1 MSINRYLTQPITP
14 SASAS
19 LLAAQ
24 EPTTSQR
31 LESQKGFNQYLLG
44 TTKASAIHT
53 STTGNLVKDTE
64 GRDGWVYTNPVLGNA
79 LNVLIFDGTHEN
91 LQYGDIQ
98 SLFLECSCDKINS
111 SKSVP
116 QVVIYTKP
124 QGAGDLDPTY
134 HATITLKYNDAG
146 KYRLGNGEEVN
157 FCYKTS
163 PVQYGFDLS
172 SRLILFETI
181 STNNDPAFSEE
192 IAFIRIQTDTT
203 CPANECDVRI
213 ISAGFQAQGR
223 GSDFPKD
230 TSRRVKFLGTD
241 VQKVDIDMLAE
252 DIATKTN
259 QETIINA
266 TIRDINNTDSIG
278 DGSSNATAV
287 ALGYDRTNGK
297 GRSLLVGADGGLV
310 IKAMGSED
318 ATITGDQHQ
327 IHVDGSGNVQ
337 TNVVNTVNINAAN
350 SINSGVTN
358 DPVNSVACGMRGR
371 TTITDAST
379 ETFCLVDTDGH
390 LQCDI
395 QSGTITASV
404 SDVVIKGN
412 DGNDG
417 AGTDRV
423 IKTDGNGAVIVDPSV
438 GSIITADGTTQLQS
452 VMVNGNYSGNL
463 RTIKVGDGG
472 AVNTEIDH
480 SWDNTNQ
487 IFNTEAIADGDS
499 AESSTFDLG
508 QGVSHEIGKVEFFL
522 DNSAGVSI
530 SVDGL
535 ASYDGTNFFDAGNLF
550 SINSSGTAI
559 FFSQD
564 DVGIGQGHRYMRLKV
579 TNNDGGGTSTNISCQ
594 VGFYN

>member
-79 LNVLIFDGTHEN
+79 LNVLIFDGTYEN

-111 SKSVP
+111 SKSIP

-350 SINSGVTN
+350 SINSGITN
-358 DPVNSVACGMRGR
+358 DPANSLACGMKGR
-371 TTITDAST
+371 TDIALASSEVFVSANSDGSVNIMNDPLNFDSPTTI
-379 ETFCLVDTDGH
+379 LN
-390 LQCDI
+390 
-395 QSGTITASV
+395 QS
-404 SDVVIKGN
+404 
-412 DGNDG
+412 
-417 AGTDRV
+417 
-423 IKTDGNGAVIVDPSV
+423 
-438 GSIITADGTTQLQS
+438 
-452 VMVNGNYSGNL
+452 
-463 RTIKVGDGG
+463 
-472 AVNTEIDH
+472 
-480 SWDNTNQ
+480 
-487 IFNTEAIADGDS
+487 IADGDS
-499 AESSTFDLG
+499 VNTSVVNLG
-508 QGVSHEIGKVEFFL
+508 TEIDRSQLGNLEFFV
-522 DNSAGVSI
+522 DNSNSVPLTIKAIVSPD
-530 SVDGL
+530 DG
-535 ASYDGTNFFDAGNLF
+535 SNYYDNVNGKLV
-550 SINSSGTAI
+550 SSSGGAI
-559 FFSQD
+559 QFNQED
-564 DVGIGQGHRYMRLKV
+564 IITRGIKYFLLQV
-579 TNNDGGGTSTNISCQ
+579 TNNHGGGTASTVTIKHTN
-594 VGFYN
+594 YK